1 MEQLIEFVEAQ
12 QTWLFLIGVVIVV
25 FLLISLLKTLFKFA
39 VILLVVAIGAVV
51 LFDMAPEEL
60 AESGVN
66 SVKKGT
72 AFIQDKMIPMMS
84 EGYLEELFK
93 QSISINKLLDDHEL
107 NNHDEQDTIVEVIKE
122 NK

>member
-12 QTWLFLIGVVIVV
+12 QAWLFLIGVVIVG

-51 LFDMAPEEL
+51 LFDMAPEDL
-60 AESGVN
+60 AEGGVN

-84 EGYLEELFK
+84 EGFLEELFK
-93 QSISINKLLDDHEL
+93 QPISINELLDELEL
-107 NNHDEQDTIVEVIKE
+107 NNHNEQDTIVEVIKE